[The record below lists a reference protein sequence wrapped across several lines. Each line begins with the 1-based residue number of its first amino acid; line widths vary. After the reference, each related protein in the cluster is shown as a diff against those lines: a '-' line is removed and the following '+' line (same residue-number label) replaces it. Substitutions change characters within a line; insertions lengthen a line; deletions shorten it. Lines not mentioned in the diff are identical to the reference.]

1 MKEWGR
7 EFMTAAIFQE
17 DGLAVATIYAAEDAV
32 LKVIDGGGTVSFF
45 GSTLDLSR
53 IKVRRY
59 APSDVPF
66 VRGML
71 HGLYQAHRGPGVR
84 AASPTLRV
92 SNRSYRRAVYYP
104 GKHQIVMPQAQY
116 FWNDLVLMHELAHAL
131 TEGNGRGQRAAHG
144 KNWRKQYA
152 SLVSEVI
159 GPEAGLLL
167 LNALDV

>member
-1 MKEWGR
+1 
-7 EFMTAAIFQE
+7 MTTMVFQE
-17 DGLAVATIYAAEDAV
+17 DHLAVATIYAAEDTV
-32 LKVIDGGGTVSFF
+32 LKVLDQGGTVDFF

-53 IKVRRY
+53 TKVRRY

-71 HGLYQAHRGPGVR
+71 DGLYQSHRGPGVR

-92 SNRSYRRAVYYP
+92 SNRAYRRAVYQP
-104 GKHQIVMPQAQY
+104 GKHEIVMPQSQWS
-116 FWNDLVLMHELAHAL
+116 WNDLVLMHELAHSL
-131 TEGNGRGQRAAHG
+131 TSHTLRGQRAAHG
-144 KNWRKQYA
+144 REWRKTYA

-167 LNALDV
+167 LNGLDL